1 MVAASAATGVRS
13 WLAASG
19 FRWLTA
25 KRLRVA
31 TIALIALAMVGGSLR
46 FSGSTPPP
54 AKPPQHPVQAGHP
67 GT

>member
-19 FRWLTA
+19 HRWLTPH
-25 KRLRVA
+25 RLKVA
-31 TIALIALAMVGGSLR
+31 TIGLIALAIVGGSLR

-54 AKPPQHPVQAGHP
+54 KSVHHSVALSRSGP
-67 GT
+67 

>member
-19 FRWLTA
+19 LRWLTPH
-25 KRLRVA
+25 RLKMA
-31 TIALIALAMVGGSLR
+31 TIALIALAIVGGSLR

-54 AKPPQHPVQAGHP
+54 KSSDHSVAVSHSGP
-67 GT
+67 